1 MAFSHHLFELRQSGS
16 ERGDCT
22 APYEVI
28 FELTNKH
35 PTVNQF
41 LKDVIS
47 RKRDWGRIKIS
58 PNQSYKTVWDLISY
72 HEEVDTLEYRWGEW
86 GKDYDIFVE
95 KYGNQKI
102 KSATADGG
110 WSFMDYVILLEK
122 DSSMIYE
129 NSNSDNTIDI
139 PTDFEIS
146 IKRARN
152 FVERSYSD
160 RLINKI
166 EYNSIMTILDGAEA
180 RKRQQIDRNNN
191 GNTF

>member
-1 MAFSHHLFELRQSGS
+1 MTFSNQLFKLRQCGP

-28 FELTNKH
+28 FELTNRH

-58 PNQSYKTVWDLISY
+58 SDQSRKTVWDLIGY
-72 HEEVDTLEYRWGEW
+72 QGKVDTLEYRWGEW

-95 KYGNQKI
+95 KYGDRKI

-110 WSFMDYVILLEK
+110 WSLMEYVLLLE
-122 DSSMIYE
+122 D
-129 NSNSDNTIDI
+129 DNMKYKAFNNIDI
-139 PTDFEIS
+139 PTDFEVRL
-146 IKRARN
+146 KTT
-152 FVERSYSD
+152 RSNIQCLRSD
-160 RLINKI
+160 NILLEEEFDI
-166 EYNSIMTILDGAEA
+166 IMSILDGSEA
-180 RKRQQIDRNNN
+180 RALSRVRKLTN
-191 GNTF
+191 GDTY